1 MQPSRCEPRA
11 PPPMATGLA
20 LFVRLA
26 EVMNMKRCWQLLLA
40 AAAVVAVGSAGAAA
54 ASETRGDGGRHGG
67 YRGYFAIGCGF
78 SHRNNDDPI
87 IYPGRPG
94 LSHNHTFFG
103 NTATNASST
112 PTLLRG
118 GTTTCRLAADTSAYW
133 VPTLVLNGRAVT
145 PLRATA
151 YYIRRT
157 RGTVQAF
164 PAGLKIIAGDAM
176 ATRAQG
182 ARVTFWVC
190 NGLAST
196 SLASCPAGFRSEGVQ
211 FVVKFPNCWNGTALD
226 SANHKSHLVY
236 STDGACPASHPVAL
250 PALAIV
256 VRYPPLGSGPIAL
269 ASGGQF
275 SGHADFVNAWDQ
287 ATLERLVDRYLN
299 RSRR

>member
-1 MQPSRCEPRA
+1 VIQ
-11 PPPMATGLA
+11 
-20 LFVRLA
+20 
-26 EVMNMKRCWQLLLA
+26 MKRCLLLLGVVVLAVAGGAGAGAQTVA
-40 AAAVVAVGSAGAAA
+40 AAADHS
-54 ASETRGDGGRHGG
+54 GGPRYGG

-112 PTLLRG
+112 PASLRG
-118 GTTTCRLAADTSAYW
+118 GATTCRLRADTAGYW
-133 VPTLVLNGRAVT
+133 VPTLVVNGRAVT
-145 PLRATA
+145 PRGAIV

-157 RGTVQAF
+157 SGPIQAF
-164 PAGLKIIAGDAM
+164 PAGLKVIAGDAT

-182 ARVTFWVC
+182 ARVTYWTC
-190 NGLAST
+190 GRLAAT
-196 SLASCPAGFRSEGVQ
+196 SLASCPAGFRSDRLSL
-211 FVVKFPNCWNGTALD
+211 VVKFPNCWNGTSLD
-226 SANHKSHLVY
+226 SANHKSHLAY
-236 STDGACPASHPVAL
+236 STDGACPASHPVAV

-256 VRYPPLGSGPIAL
+256 VRYPALGPGPIAL

-287 ATLERLVDRYLN
+287 NRLERLVDRYLN
-299 RSRR
+299 RGRR

>member
-1 MQPSRCEPRA
+1 
-11 PPPMATGLA
+11 
-20 LFVRLA
+20 
-26 EVMNMKRCWQLLLA
+26 MKRCWLVLGVIVLA
-40 AAAVVAVGSAGAAA
+40 AAGGTGAAA
-54 ASETRGDGGRHGG
+54 RAVPAAADHGGPRHGGG

-112 PTLLRG
+112 PDSLRG
-118 GTTTCRLAADTSAYW
+118 GTTTCRLRADTAAYW
-133 VPTLVLNGRAVT
+133 VPTLFVDGRAVT
-145 PLRATA
+145 PLRATV

-164 PAGLKIIAGDAM
+164 PAGLKIIAGNAA

-182 ARVTFWVC
+182 ARVTYWVC
-190 NGLAST
+190 EGLAST
-196 SLASCPAGFRSEGVQ
+196 SLASCPAGFRSERLRL
-211 FVVKFPNCWNGTALD
+211 VVKFPNCWNGTSLD
-226 SANHKSHLVY
+226 SANHKSHLAY
-236 STDGACPASHPVAL
+236 SSEGACPASHPVAV

-256 VRYPPLGSGPIAL
+256 VSYPALGSGPIAL

-287 ATLERLVDRYLN
+287 ATLQRLVDRYLN
-299 RSRR
+299 GLRR